1 MVCDTLRSVERPDNV
16 DAAVLRA
23 RTRWPAIA
31 LDAEAFTAALR
42 ARGIDP
48 AEAGLALE
56 ELVLAHA
63 CGRGDAAAIAAF
75 DREYIAKIPQFL
87 ARVEPRSE
95 IVDEVRQ
102 RVRARVL
109 VAEGHAAPRIAE
121 FGGRGPLGAWLRV
134 VTRSVH
140 SNLARERP
148 VGDTTVP
155 EHAVPPAGLSPEL
168 EALRERYLPL
178 LNTAVHGAI
187 TALSPRDRTLFKLHY
202 LDGLALDRIG
212 VMYGVHK
219 ATVSRWLA
227 AARQSVLER
236 ATAAVVEALGTRH
249 ADARS
254 LLDVLRS
261 QLDVSVATLLA

>member
-1 MVCDTLRSVERPDNV
+1 MERPDIV
-16 DAAVLRA
+16 EAAVLRA
-23 RTRWPAIA
+23 RARWTTIT
-31 LDAEAFTAALR
+31 LDVETFAAALR
-42 ARGIDP
+42 RRGIDP
-48 AEAGLALE
+48 AEAGLALD
-56 ELVLAHA
+56 ELYLAHA
-63 CGRGDAAAIAAF
+63 CASGDAAAIAAF
-75 DREYIAKIPQFL
+75 DREYIARIPQFL
-87 ARVEPRSE
+87 ARIEPRPE
-95 IVDEVRQ
+95 VVDEVRQ

-109 VAEGHAAPRIAE
+109 VAEADATPRIAE

-148 VGDTTVP
+148 VGDTTVSD
-155 EHAVPPAGLSPEL
+155 HAVPIAGLSPEL

-178 LNTAVHGAI
+178 INRAVHAAI

-212 VMYGVHK
+212 LMYGVHK
-219 ATVSRWLA
+219 ATVSRWIA
-227 AARQSVLER
+227 AARQGVLDQ
-236 ATAAVVEALGTRH
+236 ATAAVVEALGTQH